1 MFFLQE
7 GKENGIFNKMPT
19 PSINSK
25 DKQYMFFPEEHTGRW
40 FQESGIPER
49 GLINWINDT
58 FINSDKDFL
67 DIGAHIGT
75 YSWLLG
81 KKARHTHAFECSPR
95 TFCYLAANIALHGL
109 EERITPYR
117 YALGNKNG
125 TLDYIIRSEDGGGN
139 GCKVLCENDQV
150 LRRIPIPVRTLDSFE
165 LNNIGFIKIDVEGF
179 EKEVLEGAVETLKR
193 NGWPKIIFES
203 WGSWKERDGV
213 PASALREELFSY
225 LRDVL
230 GYNIIP
236 VTGANDMFLAEKKV

>member
-7 GKENGIFNKMPT
+7 GKDNGVFNKMAT
-19 PSINSK
+19 PSADPK
-25 DKQYMFFPEEHTGRW
+25 AKQFMFFPEEKTGRW
-40 FQESGIPER
+40 FQDAGIPER
-49 GLINWINDT
+49 ALINWVNDN

-75 YSWLLG
+75 YSFLLG

-109 EERITPYR
+109 EEKITPYR
-117 YALGNKNG
+117 YALGNKSD

-139 GCKVLCENDQV
+139 GCKVLCDNDRE
-150 LRRIPIPVRTLDSFE
+150 LRRVPITMRTLDSFNF
-165 LNNIGFIKIDVEGF
+165 NNIGFIKIDVEGF
-179 EKEVLEGAVETLKR
+179 EKEVLEGGVETLKR

-203 WGSWKERDGV
+203 WGSWKEREGV
-213 PASALREELFSY
+213 PAVALREELFSY

-230 GYNIIP
+230 GYNIIAING
-236 VTGANDMFLAEKKV
+236 VNDMFLAEKKK